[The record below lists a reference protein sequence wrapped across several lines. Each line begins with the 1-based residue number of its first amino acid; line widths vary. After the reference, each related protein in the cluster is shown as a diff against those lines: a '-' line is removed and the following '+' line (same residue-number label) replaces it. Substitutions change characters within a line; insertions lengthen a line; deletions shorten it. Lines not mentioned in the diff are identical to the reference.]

1 MFTNED
7 RISSVA
13 PAINAFA
20 AAMGLDDSLD
30 ADGPESV
37 AGDMICNILHWVA
50 RKHPDGRAAALVAL
64 RYGAAHYTSESYID
78 YTADWVDELGPEAF
92 IEIHASCNGEVWH
105 TQTGEER
112 AALISTY
119 PL

>member
-7 RISSVA
+7 RISTVA
-13 PAINAFA
+13 PAIKAFA
-20 AAMGLDDSLD
+20 AA
-30 ADGPESV
+30 
-37 AGDMICNILHWVA
+37 I
-50 RKHPDGRAAALVAL
+50 
-64 RYGAAHYTSESYID
+64 
-78 YTADWVDELGPEAF
+78 WVDELGPEAF

-105 TQTGEER
+105 TQTGEDR

>member
-1 MFTNED
+1 M
-7 RISSVA
+7 RLV
-13 PAINAFA
+13 
-20 AAMGLDDSLD
+20 
-30 ADGPESV
+30 DG
-37 AGDMICNILHWVA
+37 
-50 RKHPDGRAAALVAL
+50 
-64 RYGAAHYTSESYID
+64 
-78 YTADWVDELGPEAF
+78 DELGPEAF